1 MTGRDDSSVSFSTG
15 VQEGPA
21 AGAATVTT
29 LLILTLALQSAV
41 PPFATDMY
49 TPAFPRVTADLA
61 TSASLVG
68 LTLTTFFLGM
78 ALGQLLGGPLS
89 DQRGRRIP
97 LIVGGLICTIG
108 AVGCALAPSI
118 GLLIVFRVVQGF
130 GGGFASVVARAVV
143 VDIAKGDLLARV
155 MSIMMALGGLA
166 PMVAPVLGGAVL
178 TLGGTWRTVFW
189 ILVGFGLLMM
199 ITAIAFV
206 PESLPPERRHGGGLR
221 QFTSG
226 LSEVLRIRLFVGYML
241 TAALSG
247 FTMMAYIANSSYV
260 LQVQKGLRPLPFAL
274 FFASTALAQVLL
286 SVVNAKIVG
295 RFRPRALIGFG
306 LTLAT
311 VAVAA
316 LTVGVFALDTPLLLT
331 CCGFLVLMAVQAF
344 IFGNASA
351 LAAGQTRHV
360 AGAASAV
367 LGVVLAVAMATA
379 APLASS
385 GGGVTAEP
393 MIWVMIAGIAGSLF
407 AYLVIARPSA
417 DRTTEEPMV
426 RQYLVVAN
434 HTLGGQELLDA
445 IRDRMARGPA
455 EFWIL
460 APATPSTHLVNAF
473 NALSGAFPIDSD
485 LLPSAADVGMRNQRL
500 AEAKSNLDTEL
511 DRLRTIGATADGAVG
526 DPDPMKAIE
535 KTLADARFDEIIL
548 STLPP
553 GISRWLA
560 WDLPHRVRRRI
571 DVPLTVITTRDGVS
585 ERSRP
590 LDPPNTP

>member
-1 MTGRDDSSVSFSTG
+1 M
-15 VQEGPA
+15 
-21 AGAATVTT
+21 
-29 LLILTLALQSAV
+29 
-41 PPFATDMY
+41 
-49 TPAFPRVTADLA
+49 
-61 TSASLVG
+61 
-68 LTLTTFFLGM
+68 
-78 ALGQLLGGPLS
+78 
-89 DQRGRRIP
+89 
-97 LIVGGLICTIG
+97 
-108 AVGCALAPSI
+108 
-118 GLLIVFRVVQGF
+118 FRVVQGF

-143 VDIAKGDLLARV
+143 VDVAKGDLLAKV
-155 MSIMMALGGLA
+155 MSIMMAIGGLA

-178 TLGGTWRTVFW
+178 TLGGTWRTVVW

-221 QFTSG
+221 QFASG

-241 TAALSG
+241 TAAFSG

-260 LQVQKGLRPLPFAL
+260 LQVQKGLQPLPFAL

-286 SVVNAKIVG
+286 SLVNAKIVG
-295 RFRPRALIGFG
+295 RFRPRSLIGFG
-306 LTLAT
+306 LTLAI

-316 LTVGVFALDTPLLLT
+316 LAVGVFALDTPLLLT
-331 CCGFLVLMAVQAF
+331 CAGFLVLMAVQAF

-367 LGVVLAVAMATA
+367 LGVVLALAMATS

-393 MIWVMIAGIAGSLF
+393 MIWVMIAGVVGSLF

-417 DRTTEEPMV
+417 VRTTEEPVV

-434 HTLGGQELLDA
+434 HTLGGSELLDA

-455 EFWIL
+455 EFWVL

-485 LLPSAADVGMRNQRL
+485 LLPSAADVGMSNQGL

-511 DRLRTIGATADGAVG
+511 DRLR
-526 DPDPMKAIE
+526 KN
-535 KTLADARFDEIIL
+535 RRH
-548 STLPP
+548 
-553 GISRWLA
+553 SRWRRGRPGPDEGHRKDPCRRAIRRDHPLHTAARYLPLA
-560 WDLPHRVRRRI
+560 RMGPAAPCPTQNRY
-571 DVPLTVITTRDGVS
+571 S
-585 ERSRP
+585 
-590 LDPPNTP
+590 PNRHHHP